1 MRDFDSLNFS
11 HGICSRV
18 MAFQFSSVQFVSLK
32 EEQYGTIY
40 IDRFDSRQS
49 DFLYVFVTELS
60 KVVLLVGAEVGA
72 GVLGALLGALVGAV
86 LGNGVGE
93 VEGLG
98 VGRGGSVGI
107 LVGGF
112 LDFLLFLGF
121 LVGFLVGAALC
132 FLELLTKIR
141 ESPSTLSVLR
151 SKIAALVEMT
161 KKAAA
166 RTEALKCII
175 LKQ

>member
-1 MRDFDSLNFS
+1 
-11 HGICSRV
+11 

-72 GVLGALLGALVGAV
+72 GVLGALLGAV

-112 LDFLLFLGF
+112 LDFFALLGF
-121 LVGFLVGAALC
+121 LGGFLGGSSALLLGTFDQDSGITFNIIGA
-132 FLELLTKIR
+132 
-141 ESPSTLSVLR
+141 TL
-151 SKIAALVEMT
+151 
-161 KKAAA
+161 
-166 RTEALKCII
+166 
-175 LKQ
+175 

>member
-1 MRDFDSLNFS
+1 
-11 HGICSRV
+11 

-112 LDFLLFLGF
+112 LDFFALLGF
-121 LVGFLVGAALC
+121 LGGFLGGSSALLLGTFDQDSGITFNIIGA
-132 FLELLTKIR
+132 
-141 ESPSTLSVLR
+141 TL
-151 SKIAALVEMT
+151 
-161 KKAAA
+161 
-166 RTEALKCII
+166 
-175 LKQ
+175 